1 MLDQPFTTTREA
13 TPSEPLFDLRQ
24 ILSFLW
30 RQWKFAAVIATLVLV
45 VGVTILLRQTPLYT
59 ATAQVLLEREREKAP
74 GIEAILTTQN
84 PDVAMVEGELA
95 ILRSSVF
102 LRRVVQREHL
112 AERPLKT
119 ASSEPPPED
128 TGIFAYI
135 RSLLPT
141 FFEEP
146 TESAQKQDAPNDDE
160 AAEVAAVE
168 ALKGSVSVS
177 RVAQYGFVLGISVT
191 SPDPAKAARLANA
204 VAETYLVDKLDT
216 RFEAAKKASAW
227 LNDRI
232 VELRKQLRDSEEA
245 VSEFRAK
252 HGLFQSGNITLNQQ
266 QLSELNAKLV
276 EARADAAQKKARLDL
291 LNSLQSKGSGVA
303 NMPDLGPGS
312 SLQSLRQQATTLSQQ
327 EADLLARYGEAHPQV
342 VNTRAQQRDL
352 DRAIAAETQ
361 RVAAAIRN
369 DSELAQSRVAS
380 LEKSLREASG
390 QSSIDDTTAIRL
402 RELERTAAV
411 NKTLFEDFLQRAKL
425 TEEQSTFQPTEARI
439 ITPAL
444 TPGAPSHPRKT
455 MFMSVTLLIGLL
467 FGVAGAIAKETLNKG
482 FTMTKQVED
491 MLGLPLLASVNRLTE
506 RDLMVDGKSVR
517 ISDYPG
523 MRPLSRFSESIRALR
538 SGVHMTDVDH
548 PPKVI
553 QFSSAVP
560 REGKTTVALSVCRSA
575 AMSKLKVL
583 LIDADMRHPTASRM
597 YNLEKASGLVDVLVG
612 DVDLDDV
619 VRFQENVGYWVLPSG
634 TKTQTP
640 TDLVSSERMK
650 SLIASLKDTF
660 DLVVIDTSPIGPVID
675 PVVVSHLVD
684 KVVLV
689 VRWGTTARELVK
701 ECVQQLSGHKRI
713 AGVVLNVVND
723 RQAQKYGKYAYS
735 YYYRTHH
742 YDSYYADAE

>member
-1 MLDQPFTTTREA
+1 MLDQPFTTSREA
-13 TPSEPLFDLRQ
+13 TQSEPLFDLRQ
-24 ILSFLW
+24 ILSFVW
-30 RQWKFAAVIATLVLV
+30 RQWKFAAAITALVLV
-45 VGVTILLRQTPLYT
+45 VGITLLVRQTPLYT

-74 GIEAILTTQN
+74 GVEAILATRD
-84 PDVAMVEGELA
+84 PDVAMVEGEIA

-102 LRRVVQREHL
+102 LHRVVQRERL
-112 AERPLKT
+112 AEPRPET
-119 ASSEPPPED
+119 ANSEAPPQDSP
-128 TGIFAYI
+128 IFGYI
-135 RSLLPT
+135 RSLLPNL
-141 FFEEP
+141 FEKPAEP
-146 TESAQKQDAPNDDE
+146 TTEPTAPDGIP
-160 AAEVAAVE
+160 AAEIAATE
-168 ALKGSVSVS
+168 ALKGSLSVS
-177 RVAQYGFVLGISVT
+177 RVAQYGFVLGISIT
-191 SPDPAKAARLANA
+191 SPDPVQAARLSNA

-232 VELRKQLRDSEEA
+232 VELRKQLHESEEA
-245 VSEFRAK
+245 ISQFRTS

-291 LNSLQSKGSGVA
+291 LNSLQTKGSGVA
-303 NMPDLGPGS
+303 NMPDLGTGS

-327 EADLLARYGEAHPQV
+327 EADLLARYGEAYPLV
-342 VNTRAQQRDL
+342 VNVRAQQRDL
-352 DRAIAAETQ
+352 ERSIAAETQ
-361 RVAAAIRN
+361 RVGAAIRN
-369 DSELAQSRVAS
+369 ESELAQSRVAS
-380 LEKSLREASG
+380 LEKSLREATG
-390 QSSIDDTTAIRL
+390 QSSIDDATAIRL

-411 NKTLFEDFLQRAKL
+411 NKTLFEDFLQRAKI

-444 TPGAPSHPRKT
+444 APTTPSQPRKT
-455 MFMSVTLLIGLL
+455 MFLSITLLIGIL
-467 FGVAGAIAKETLNKG
+467 FGVAGAVAKEMLNSG
-482 FTMTKQVED
+482 FTMTKQVEEI
-491 MLGLPLLASVNRLTE
+491 LGLPLLASVNRLTE
-506 RDLMVDGKSVR
+506 RDLVIDGRSVR

-523 MRPLSRFSESIRALR
+523 VKPLSRFSESIRALR

-560 REGKTTVALSVCRSA
+560 REGKTTVAMSVCRSA

-597 YNLEKASGLVDVLVG
+597 CNLEKDQGLVDLLLG
-612 DVDLDDV
+612 DVDSEDV
-619 VRFQENVGYWVLPSG
+619 VRFQEDAGYWILPGG
-634 TKTQTP
+634 TTTQTP
-640 TDLVSSERMK
+640 TDLLSSERMK
-650 SLIASLKDTF
+650 LLIADFREKF
-660 DLVVIDTSPIGPVID
+660 DLVVIDTSPVGPVID
-675 PVVVSHLVD
+675 PVVVSQLAD

-742 YDSYYADAE
+742 YSGYYAE